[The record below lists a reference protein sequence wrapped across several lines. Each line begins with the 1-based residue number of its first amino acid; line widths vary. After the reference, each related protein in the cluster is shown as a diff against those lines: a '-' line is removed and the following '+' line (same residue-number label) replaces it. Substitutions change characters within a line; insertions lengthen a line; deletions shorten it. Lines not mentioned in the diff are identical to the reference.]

1 MMIDAG
7 VDLAQQD
14 CARLRKLITEY
25 SGWDESLQTDG
36 ALEQAVARR
45 LTARRLSSLADYWPL
60 IQRGSG
66 DDGEVNKL
74 VQLLANKE
82 TSLFREMHQFEVLR
96 DWVLPGLL
104 AARDRPLRLWSAGCA
119 TGEEPY
125 SLAITLLE
133 YQARFGELE
142 AQVIGTDIDPNG
154 LEKARQGCYGER
166 SLRLVPD
173 DLRQRYFTLDGRTY
187 RVTPEVAQLVTFRV
201 HNLAEDHCPPDLMN
215 LDVIFCRNVTI
226 YFDDSARDRLNARLA
241 DSLREGGYLFVAS
254 AETMG
259 HNRGRLELVSAGDTF
274 LFRKKRP
281 APAPPRTKRPTVEP
295 PSLVPSRPRH
305 REHTEGSPQSSADG
319 PAVAERGAGLD
330 ATTSL
335 AGTSLLQRAFRAFQH
350 QDYRSALRELDRL
363 PADQLL
369 PPQARCLRGAILLQ
383 QERLDEA
390 EAACQ
395 RLLAQDPWHADAHF
409 LLGLVYRHQG
419 QTDAAIQTLKQAIY
433 LQPSHRD
440 AHFYL
445 AETYRTEGMTAKA
458 RREYENTLNTLRV
471 VHPPKGSPAFSLS
484 GLEDDMLRQACEVNL
499 RKLRGRS

>member
-25 SGWDESLQTDG
+25 SGWDESLQTDA
-36 ALEQAVARR
+36 ALAQAVTRR
-45 LTARRLSSLADYWPL
+45 LMVRGLSSVAEYWPL
-60 IQRGSG
+60 IRRSSG
-66 DDGEVNKL
+66 DDGEMNKL

-104 AARDRPLRLWSAGCA
+104 AERTRPLRLWSAGCA

-133 YQARFGELE
+133 YRARFGGVK
-142 AQVIGTDIDPNG
+142 ADVIGTDIDPSA

-173 DLRQRYFTLDGRTY
+173 DLRRRYFTCDGRTY
-187 RVTPEVAQLVTFRV
+187 RVTPEVARLVTFRV
-201 HNLAEDHCPPDLMN
+201 HNLAEGHCPPELMN
-215 LDVIFCRNVTI
+215 VDIIFCRNVTI
-226 YFDDSARDRLNARLA
+226 YFDDSARERLNARLA
-241 DSLREGGYLFVAS
+241 ECLREGGYLFVAS

-274 LFRKKRP
+274 LFRKKRQTHTTL
-281 APAPPRTKRPTVEP
+281 RTKRPAVE
-295 PSLVPSRPRH
+295 SLLPVPSTPHRREH
-305 REHTEGSPQSSADG
+305 REGRSQSSAGG
-319 PAVAERGAGLD
+319 PAVAEQGTLLD
-330 ATTSL
+330 ATTSV
-335 AGTSLLQRAFRAFQH
+335 AATSLLERAFRAFQH
-350 QDYRSALRELDRL
+350 QDYDSALRELDRL
-363 PADQLL
+363 PADRAAQ
-369 PPQARCLRGAILLQ
+369 PQARCLRGAILLQ

-390 EAACQ
+390 EATCQ
-395 RLLAQDPWHADAHF
+395 RLLAQDPWYADAHF
-409 LLGLVYRHQG
+409 VLGLVYRHQG
-419 QTDAAIQTLKQAIY
+419 QADGAIQMLKQAIY

-445 AETYRTEGMTAKA
+445 AETYRTEGMTIEA

-471 VHPPKGSPAFSLS
+471 VHLSKGSPAFNLS
-484 GLEDDMLRQACEVNL
+484 GLEDDILRQACEANL
-499 RKLRGRS
+499 RRLR

>member
-14 CARLRKLITEY
+14 RARLRKLITEY

-36 ALEQAVARR
+36 ALEQAVAGR
-45 LTARRLSSLADYWPL
+45 LTARGLSSLADYWPL

-66 DDGEVNKL
+66 NDGEMNKL

-82 TSLFREMHQFEVLR
+82 TSLFREMHQFDVLR
-96 DWVLPGLL
+96 DWVLPELL
-104 AARDRPLRLWSAGCA
+104 AARDHPLWLWSAGCA
-119 TGEEPY
+119 TGEEAY

-133 YQARFGELE
+133 YQARFGELK
-142 AQVIGTDIDPNG
+142 AQVIGTDIDPNA

-173 DLRQRYFTLDGRTY
+173 DLRRHYFVFDGQTY
-187 RVTPEVAQLVTFRV
+187 RVTPEVARLVAFRI

-215 LDVIFCRNVTI
+215 QDVIFCRNVTI
-226 YFDDSARDRLNARLA
+226 YFDDNARDRLNARLA

-281 APAPPRTKRPTVEP
+281 APARTKQPTVEP
-295 PSLVPSRPRH
+295 SSLVPSRPHH
-305 REHTEGSPQSSADG
+305 REHTEGSPQSGAGG
-319 PAVAERGAGLD
+319 PTVAGRGAGLD

-335 AGTSLLQRAFRAFQH
+335 ATTSLLQRAFRAFQH
-350 QDYRSALRELDRL
+350 QDYHSALRELEQL
-363 PADQLL
+363 PADQLI
-369 PPQARCLRGAILLQ
+369 PHQARCLRGAILLQ

-419 QTDAAIQTLKQAIY
+419 QTDAAIQTFKQAIY

-440 AHFYL
+440 AHFFL
-445 AETYRTEGMTAKA
+445 AETYRTEGMTAEA

-471 VHPPKGSPAFSLS
+471 VHPPKGSPVSNLS

-499 RKLRGRS
+499 RKLRGHS